1 MEVNQDTHQTTITF
15 SKKVIDQLIKY
26 NDRFRHLYYKSSQ
39 KVVLF
44 MECENSSVLQYQTDM
59 DQQIQYLETVQQ
71 LEESIDT
78 QDINEKE
85 LYDKLEQS
93 QCINCVLSDKE
104 EQILQYLKSD
114 EYVFEENVVKGPW
127 DEIMESIREDL
138 NKIINSQ

>member
-1 MEVNQDTHQTTITF
+1 
-15 SKKVIDQLIKY
+15 
-26 NDRFRHLYYKSSQ
+26 
-39 KVVLF
+39 